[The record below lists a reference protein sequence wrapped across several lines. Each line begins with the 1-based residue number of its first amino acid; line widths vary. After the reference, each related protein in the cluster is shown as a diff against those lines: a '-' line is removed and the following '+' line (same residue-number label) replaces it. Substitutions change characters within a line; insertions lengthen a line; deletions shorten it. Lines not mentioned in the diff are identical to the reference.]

1 MTREQLAIVTSSR
14 AVLLAAVVLAAVV
27 IQDSAAVTQLTV
39 SVANKLSS
47 KKAVIVHCQ
56 SADDDLHGH
65 AVVPDTPYSWSFGA
79 SVDAGTLF
87 WCRLAF
93 QDKRLGFTAYHASNG
108 DYVTDHEVYDDG
120 VYGNYV
126 GSGERIHVAEW
137 H

>member
-1 MTREQLAIVTSSR
+1 M
-14 AVLLAAVVLAAVV
+14 

-65 AVVPDTPYSWSFGA
+65 AVVADSPYSWSFGA
-79 SVDAGTLF
+79 SIGAGTVF

-93 QDKRLGFTAYHASNG
+93 QDKRLGFTAYNVN
-108 DYVTDHEVYDDG
+108 DRYYVTDHEVYDDG

-126 GSGERIHVAEW
+126 GTAKRIQIAEW
-137 H
+137 Y